1 MDAIHVAKVYAQAL
15 LDIGVEQGKLELY
28 DEELRALHQIMV
40 RDEELYRFFIS
51 PKIPT
56 LEKQRIVESIS
67 GSFSQTI
74 ISLVLILI
82 RNERVV
88 YLSDILAMF
97 SEAYDRHFNR
107 KKATV
112 LSSVKLETNQL
123 EEIASILDSKFS
135 SKYIIENKI
144 KPSIIGG
151 FIIKFDDVVIDG
163 SILSRLET
171 IKKDLLSKK
180 FLDGARF
187 YEN

>member
-1 MDAIHVAKVYAQAL
+1 MDAIHIAKVYAQAL

-28 DEELRALHQIMV
+28 DEELRALHQIIV

-56 LEKQRIVESIS
+56 LEKQRVIEKI
-67 GSFSQTI
+67 GDSFSQTV
-74 ISLVLILI
+74 ISFVLILI
-82 RNERVV
+82 RNERIV
-88 YLSDILAMF
+88 YLSDVLSMF
-97 SEAYDRHFNR
+97 SEAYDKHFNR
-107 KKATV
+107 KKAVVT
-112 LSSVKLETNQL
+112 SSVQLETNQL
-123 EEIASILDSKFS
+123 EEIASILNSKFS
-135 SKYIIENKI
+135 SKYVIENKI
-144 KPSIIGG
+144 KPGIVGG

-180 FLDGARF
+180 ILDGARF